1 MSRIIEKLIEAI
13 KNSKT
18 LYFSV
23 VPVYRPKAVFQ
34 ISEARMGCITGRI
47 SNLKSIAQNTCSV
60 MNVCTIT
67 PRCSFP
73 FTDRKWIARISSRIS
88 HIRYL
93 PSWKPIGFR
102 QWVVHINVPVILTW
116 SVTSRKGC
124 VVKKFG
130 SRIIPEKNFR
140 RSLGKVVCERR
151 SLWRTK
157 IYWLKEQ

>member
-93 PSWKPIGFR
+93 PSWKNAVSCLQLSHR
-102 QWVVHINVPVILTW
+102 
-116 SVTSRKGC
+116 TSMVYIKKPAVRK
-124 VVKKFG
+124 
-130 SRIIPEKNFR
+130 
-140 RSLGKVVCERR
+140 
-151 SLWRTK
+151 
-157 IYWLKEQ
+157 YLK

>member
-116 SVTSRKGC
+116 PVTSRKGC
-124 VVKKFG
+124 VVKNHVIKEKG
-130 SRIIPEKNFR
+130 YPVPIVSRTIR
-140 RSLGKVVCERR
+140 RQKIGISMQQR
-151 SLWRTK
+151 
-157 IYWLKEQ
+157 IYWKKD